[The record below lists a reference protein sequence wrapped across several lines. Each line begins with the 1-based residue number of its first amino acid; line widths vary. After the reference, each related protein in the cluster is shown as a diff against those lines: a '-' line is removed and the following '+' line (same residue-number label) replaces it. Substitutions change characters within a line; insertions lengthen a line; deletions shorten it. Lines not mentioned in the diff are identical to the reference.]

1 MFTGLIQG
9 TGEILEGVPRT
20 RGICLCIRPLDAGFH
35 PALGA
40 SVSVNGVCLTVV
52 DPGPDRLVFD
62 LSPETRRLTTLGSLR
77 PGDGV
82 NLESALRVGD
92 ELGGHFVSGHVDGVG
107 RIRIRDEQEDCLLF
121 GIEVPLGL
129 ERWIAP
135 KGSIAVDGVSLTV
148 NALQGRIFSILVIPH
163 TIRRTTLGRL
173 QADGVVN
180 LEVDLLARYLDRLRG
195 EARP

>member
-1 MFTGLIQG
+1 MFTGLIQS
-9 TGEILEGVPRT
+9 TGEILESVPRA
-20 RGICLCIRPLDAGFH
+20 RGISLCIHPLETRFH

-52 DPGPDRLVFD
+52 DPRPDRLIFD
-62 LSPETRRLTTLGSLR
+62 LSPETRRLTTLGSLG

-107 RIRIRDEQEDCLLF
+107 RVRIRGEQEDCLF
-121 GIEVPLGL
+121 FEIEVPSGL

-148 NALQGRIFSILVIPH
+148 NALQGRIFSIMLIPH
-163 TIRRTTLGRL
+163 TISRTTLGRL
-173 QADGVVN
+173 QAGVVVN
-180 LEVDLLARYLDRLRG
+180 LEVDLLARYLDRLRE
-195 EARP
+195 EARS